1 MAQNVK
7 QKKSTR
13 TIKLSAR
20 KRARQNLKARE
31 RNRSL
36 YSLMRGKI
44 KELRASLAAKD
55 KKKAGELL
63 KETLPVIAKM
73 ASKGIL
79 HKNTAARYTSRL
91 TQQANQL

>member
-7 QKKSTR
+7 QKKSAR
-13 TIKLSAR
+13 TTKLSAR

-44 KELRASLAAKD
+44 KELRASLIAKD
-55 KKKAGELL
+55 KKQTADLL
-63 KETLPVIAKM
+63 KVTLPIIAKM
-73 ASKGIL
+73 ASKGII
-79 HKNTAARYTSRL
+79 HKNAAARYTSRL
-91 TQQANQL
+91 TKQANQL

>member
-44 KELRASLAAKD
+44 NLFSLDTLIDMVATAGMSPTVKVS
-55 KKKAGELL
+55 KPKATKHARPKRGAEA
-63 KETLPVIAKM
+63 EM
-73 ASKGIL
+73 A
-79 HKNTAARYTSRL
+79 TT
-91 TQQANQL
+91 